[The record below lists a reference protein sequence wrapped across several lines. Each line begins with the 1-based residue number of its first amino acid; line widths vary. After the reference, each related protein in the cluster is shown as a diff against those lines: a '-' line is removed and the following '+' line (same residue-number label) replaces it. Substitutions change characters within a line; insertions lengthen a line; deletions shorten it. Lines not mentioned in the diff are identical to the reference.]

1 MLRLHILLS
10 ACFVIATA
18 LSIVTGEDV
27 VVEGETFDEETLRS
41 LEDAEVLLEDAE
53 NFFSDSEVPESVKV
67 NTVIAVTKH
76 SIVYLLSSN
85 EAAQNFFA

>member
-1 MLRLHILLS
+1 MHILLS
-10 ACFVIATA
+10 ACFVMVTA

-27 VVEGETFDEETLRS
+27 VVDGETFDEEMLRS

-67 NTVIAVTKH
+67 NTVIAVT
-76 SIVYLLSSN
+76 
-85 EAAQNFFA
+85 

>member
-1 MLRLHILLS
+1 MHILLS
-10 ACFVIATA
+10 ACFVTVTV

-27 VVEGETFDEETLRS
+27 VVDGETFDEEMLRS

-76 SIVYLLSSN
+76 SIVYLLSCN